1 MKKIRTGNDIKV
13 IFTIKGPA
21 STDTVNMKQL
31 RVYFVNNSSE
41 THCCVKRFPK
51 EPFPQFYEPT
61 KYTVH
66 GCGKFEYNVNPSY
79 NKCEYAVC
87 MGNFHDYHIWP
98 NYNGFGINPKKFND
112 CCHCCCEHECKEYMA
127 PFTIEKEQ
135 NQIAAYFPACQ
146 QKCGIYKMIVIM
158 TTYEDGWGKKNLH
171 TYTIDYGTIFELS
184 EDSDS
189 DSGNIIIN
197 LGETQDTSNPCIGF
211 QAVEEVQDVDTS
223 LLDSRTIL
231 IGEHS
236 ITNTTGDWAYLWI
249 FSNTEINSL
258 TIAGQEQP
266 MKQFTR
272 PDYKYCYR
280 SYQKLDQ
287 TTFKFTI
294 S

>member
-98 NYNGFGINPKKFND
+98 NYNGFGINPKKFDD
-112 CCHCCCEHECKEYMA
+112 CCHCCCEHECK
-127 PFTIEKEQ
+127 
-135 NQIAAYFPACQ
+135 
-146 QKCGIYKMIVIM
+146 
-158 TTYEDGWGKKNLH
+158 
-171 TYTIDYGTIFELS
+171 
-184 EDSDS
+184 
-189 DSGNIIIN
+189 
-197 LGETQDTSNPCIGF
+197 
-211 QAVEEVQDVDTS
+211 
-223 LLDSRTIL
+223 
-231 IGEHS
+231 
-236 ITNTTGDWAYLWI
+236 
-249 FSNTEINSL
+249 
-258 TIAGQEQP
+258 
-266 MKQFTR
+266 
-272 PDYKYCYR
+272 
-280 SYQKLDQ
+280 
-287 TTFKFTI
+287 
-294 S
+294 

>member
-98 NYNGFGINPKKFND
+98 NYNGFGINPKKFDD
-112 CCHCCCEHECKEYMA
+112 CCHCCC
-127 PFTIEKEQ
+127 FS
-135 NQIAAYFPACQ
+135 
-146 QKCGIYKMIVIM
+146 
-158 TTYEDGWGKKNLH
+158 NLCWS
-171 TYTIDYGTIFELS
+171 LC
-184 EDSDS
+184 
-189 DSGNIIIN
+189 IN
-197 LGETQDTSNPCIGF
+197 LYGKQVRRVIC
-211 QAVEEVQDVDTS
+211 
-223 LLDSRTIL
+223 LLFKR
-231 IGEHS
+231 
-236 ITNTTGDWAYLWI
+236 
-249 FSNTEINSL
+249 
-258 TIAGQEQP
+258 
-266 MKQFTR
+266 K
-272 PDYKYCYR
+272 
-280 SYQKLDQ
+280 KL
-287 TTFKFTI
+287 
-294 S
+294 